1 MTVNPDAEKMQ
12 AIFRKYNIQTL
23 YHFTDINNLLHIDK
37 CNGLWSKEKLERHG
51 FLDSVVTGGNE
62 LSLSLDI
69 ELGNWDKVHL
79 YFCPNTPMAYT
90 KQQDAHLCY
99 LVIKPDVAFQ
109 QGVFFTNTNATRKR
123 NGHRRDQGLEGLKLV
138 DFDTIKSTL
147 KTGPK
152 PWDQTWHRN
161 VQAECLTPQEVSIDK
176 ILSINFISKA
186 SLEEGNRLW
195 GNKPHPPF
203 KIDKRL
209 FHDGFP
215 VVNSATLTSSNVS
228 KDNIN
233 SEHFKHEDNFL
244 VGVQR
249 ITLLISIK
257 ATPELEAKAIWF
269 LENGDKIDESTT
281 IFENQATYWH
291 WPSINS
297 VNLNCGQYSV
307 EYYVGNIRWVRIP
320 FVIHDF

>member
-1 MTVNPDAEKMQ
+1 MPIY
-12 AIFRKYNIQTL
+12 AISL
-23 YHFTDINNLLHIDK
+23 LNLML
-37 CNGLWSKEKLERHG
+37 LFSKE
-51 FLDSVVTGGNE
+51 
-62 LSLSLDI
+62 
-69 ELGNWDKVHL
+69 
-79 YFCPNTPMAYT
+79 
-90 KQQDAHLCY
+90 
-99 LVIKPDVAFQ
+99 
-109 QGVFFTNTNATRKR
+109 FFTNTNATRKR

-291 WPSINS
+291 WPTINS